1 LKAAIIAG
9 GFGKRLR
16 PLTLDR
22 PKTLVEVGGKPIIQW
37 QIEWLR
43 KYGVDT
49 IAVLAG
55 YMKEKII
62 DFLGSGQRLGVNV
75 VYVVE
80 EEPLG
85 TGGAIKNAK
94 GVLSNDIFV
103 AVNGDIIT
111 NIPINKLV
119 NELISSN
126 ALAVIALVP
135 LKSPYG
141 IVEIDERGYVKSF
154 REKPL
159 LSEYLIN
166 AGVYAMKPQIFEYLP
181 DKGDIERDTFP
192 KLAKEGLLKGVV
204 FRNVYW
210 RAIDTV
216 KDVEEVGRELSKGIL
231 G

>member
-1 LKAAIIAG
+1 MKAAIIAG